1 MLSPHAKK
9 AGLLGKDLLSIN
21 HLRIKYEKKV
31 IDILRP
37 AMPDSIALP
46 LIYGYDEENN
56 ILIMSDVASSG
67 TLLQDA
73 LLQGEFNPEASA
85 NIGRFLGISHRETYR
100 KGIVIRESKED
111 YQHHWE
117 IFLNMR
123 TKGINTNAETLR
135 ELSRLYQKS
144 LENQTT
150 DILINM
156 DCCPKNLFQ
165 RKDGSIGVIDFEV
178 ASGRGDPAYDLG
190 FTLGHYFLF
199 STLMA
204 DIGKSATDSFGAM
217 LNAYSEEFKELTGD
231 WQSRVMKYAGAVL
244 LYRISGSSP
253 ALYIPEEQI
262 DTLKNKGSEI
272 VINTPRNLEEIIKI
286 LRG

>member
-1 MLSPHAKK
+1 
-9 AGLLGKDLLSIN
+9 
-21 HLRIKYEKKV
+21 
-31 IDILRP
+31 
-37 AMPDSIALP
+37 MPDSIALP

>member
-1 MLSPHAKK
+1 MKELRDEKTRQEYIFSKTKELLDIVPTSIEVVDVGVLNYVYRATSSFGNIYFKQGLPHAKK

-178 ASGRGDPAYDLG
+178 AS
-190 FTLGHYFLF
+190 
-199 STLMA
+199 
-204 DIGKSATDSFGAM
+204 
-217 LNAYSEEFKELTGD
+217 
-231 WQSRVMKYAGAVL
+231 
-244 LYRISGSSP
+244 
-253 ALYIPEEQI
+253 
-262 DTLKNKGSEI
+262 
-272 VINTPRNLEEIIKI
+272 
-286 LRG
+286 